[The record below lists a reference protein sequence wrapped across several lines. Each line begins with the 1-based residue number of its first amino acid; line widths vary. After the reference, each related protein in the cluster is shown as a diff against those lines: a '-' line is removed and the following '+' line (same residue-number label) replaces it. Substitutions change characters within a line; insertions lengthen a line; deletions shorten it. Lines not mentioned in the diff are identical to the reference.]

1 MIPATR
7 KRPGFTLFQL
17 LVVLA
22 ILAILIGLLLPA
34 VQKVR
39 QAAARIKCQNNLRQ
53 ILLGMHNS
61 FDTNAG
67 KIPPLAGFYPSP
79 DEAEGNGQ
87 GTIFFHLLPYVEQDN
102 LYKNSFDKGNKLHS
116 VWNNGTYG
124 GVVRTYLCQA
134 DGTAADP
141 TFEGWLATTSYAA
154 NYEVFG
160 DPGAENRLPAG
171 GGAAGAPGVAAL
183 AKPQTGNRL
192 QGDHKFPA
200 FISDGTSNT
209 IFVAERYAV
218 CNGEPNGWG
227 YAADSVRA
235 PGYGLY
241 GPVYFQVTPTLK
253 SCEPGTPQSPHAG
266 GINVGLGD
274 GSVRFVSANL
284 SWQTWRAATTP
295 NGGEILGAD
304 W

>member
-1 MIPATR
+1 MILATR

-39 QAAARIKCQNNLRQ
+39 QAAARINCSNNLRQ
-53 ILLGMHNS
+53 IMLAMHNC

-67 KIPPLAGFYPSP
+67 KMPPLAGFYPKP
-79 DEAEGNGQ
+79 NEDENNGL
-87 GTIFFHLLPYVEQDN
+87 GTVFFHLLPYIEQDN
-102 LYKNSFDKGNKLHS
+102 LYKNSFDKGSKLYS
-116 VWNNGTYG
+116 VWNNGTCSR
-124 GVVRTYLCQA
+124 VVRTYLCQA
-134 DGTAADP
+134 DFTATEP
-141 TFEGWLATTSYAA
+141 LFEGWLATTSYAA
-154 NYEVFG
+154 NFDVFG
-160 DPGAENRLPAG
+160 DPQAENRLQSNHA
-171 GGAAGAPGVAAL
+171 
-183 AKPQTGNRL
+183 
-192 QGDHKFPA
+192 FPA
-200 FISDGTSNT
+200 FITDGTSNT
-209 IFVAERYAV
+209 IFVAERYGV
-218 CNGEPNGWG
+218 CNGEPTAWG

-241 GPVYFQVTPTLK
+241 DPVYFQVTPAPK
-253 SCEPGTPQSPHAG
+253 NCEPGTPQSPHAG
-266 GINVGLGD
+266 GINVGMGD
-274 GSVRFVSANL
+274 GSARFVSANL